1 MRHHRFI
8 RLCIVLTLVS
18 LAAGCSS
25 LLPKSK
31 TEAANF
37 QTFDEARL
45 AIESLV
51 PSKSNLTTLVAMGID
66 PVKQPNTLILTHS
79 DISRLVLNGSTQIN
93 DEDLAKGIVTCLNA
107 GDACRGWELTAS
119 RIFKARTGNF
129 LGDFANFKRTT
140 ETSGWRFKALILL
153 VNDTVVYR
161 AWGGQPFVHEVEVQ
175 SNPLGPLQESGPS
188 IINNSR

>member
-1 MRHHRFI
+1 MSMHRFI
-8 RLCIVLTLVS
+8 RFGTVLTLVS

-31 TEAANF
+31 TESANF

-51 PSKSNLTTLVAMGID
+51 PSQSNLTTLAAMGID
-66 PVKQPNTLILTHS
+66 PGKQPNTLILTHS
-79 DISRLVLNGSTQIN
+79 DIARQVMNGSTRIN
-93 DEDLAKGIVTCLNA
+93 EDLDKGIVTCLQA

-129 LGDFANFKRTT
+129 LGDFTNFKRTT
-140 ETSGWRFKALILL
+140 EISGWRFKALILL

-161 AWGGQPFVHEVEVQ
+161 AWGGQPFVREVEVE
-175 SNPLGPLQESGPS
+175 SNPLGPLQDSGPS
-188 IINNSR
+188 IINSSR

>member
-1 MRHHRFI
+1 MHRFI
-8 RLCIVLTLVS
+8 RFGTVLTLVS

-31 TEAANF
+31 TESANF

-51 PSKSNLTTLVAMGID
+51 PSQSNLTTLAAMGID
-66 PVKQPNTLILTHS
+66 PGKQPNTLILTHS
-79 DISRLVLNGSTQIN
+79 DIARQVMNGSTRIN
-93 DEDLAKGIVTCLNA
+93 EDLDKGIVTCLQA

-129 LGDFANFKRTT
+129 LGDFTNFKRTT
-140 ETSGWRFKALILL
+140 EISGWRFKALILL

-161 AWGGQPFVHEVEVQ
+161 AWGGQPFVREVEVE
-175 SNPLGPLQESGPS
+175 SNPLGPLQDSGPS
-188 IINNSR
+188 IINSSR

>member
-1 MRHHRFI
+1 MNQHRFI
-8 RLCIVLTLVS
+8 RLGIVLTLVL

-51 PSKSNLTTLVAMGID
+51 PLQSNLATLANLGIGPD
-66 PVKQPNTLILTHS
+66 KQPNTLILTHS
-79 DISRLVLNGSTQIN
+79 DIARLVLNGSTRIN
-93 DEDLAKGIVTCLNA
+93 EDLDKGIATCLNA

-119 RIFKARTGNF
+119 RIFKERTGNF

-153 VNDTVVYR
+153 VNNTVVYR
-161 AWGGQPFVHEVEVQ
+161 AWGGQPYVHEVEVQ
-175 SNPLGPLQESGPS
+175 SNPLGPLQESGPT
-188 IINNSR
+188 IINGSR